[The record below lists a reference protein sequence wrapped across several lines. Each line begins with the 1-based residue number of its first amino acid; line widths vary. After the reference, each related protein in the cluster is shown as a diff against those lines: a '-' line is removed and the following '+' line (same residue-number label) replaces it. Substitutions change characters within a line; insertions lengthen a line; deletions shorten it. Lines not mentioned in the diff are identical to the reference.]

1 MINCIKVIKRICKRY
16 TEIENYEIALNDK
29 TQTWVCHHRREVQ
42 DGFRIWTKEELIKV
56 GQYYHRKPNEL
67 IFMTKSEH
75 TSLHNNAI
83 DPKTKKPC
91 CYRDRDITG
100 KNNPMYG
107 KKGANLGKKF
117 SIKTCNKISI
127 AKSSHWINNYG
138 YTRRDLVKLLP
149 LTIMNIRTLDKSNP
163 DKLKEIIKETL
174 GG

>member
-1 MINCIKVIKRICKRY
+1 
-16 TEIENYEIALNDK
+16 
-29 TQTWVCHHRREVQ
+29 
-42 DGFRIWTKEELIKV
+42 
-56 GQYYHRKPNEL
+56 
-67 IFMTKSEH
+67 MTKSAH
-75 TSLHNNAI
+75 TSLHNLAI

-107 KKGANLGKKF
+107 KKGANLCKKF
-117 SIKTCNKISI
+117 SIETCNKISI